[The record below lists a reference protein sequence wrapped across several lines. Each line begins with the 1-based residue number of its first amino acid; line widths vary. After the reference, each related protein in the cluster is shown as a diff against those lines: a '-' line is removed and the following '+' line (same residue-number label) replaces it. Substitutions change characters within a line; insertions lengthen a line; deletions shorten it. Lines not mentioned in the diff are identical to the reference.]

1 MNFYQ
6 AKALRLQLWRST
18 LDNHEFRLQNPEA
31 HRQTLHA
38 MSETLA
44 SEGLVDRL
52 EQFDMDE
59 LANAAYWH
67 AVEELIISPPRY
79 CGASS
84 YDVVVGGTSDL
95 FGRIDRSIFYDA
107 RSLADP
113 LRSDYDGKIYPD
125 ASGANLVFN
134 ASGASARITGL
145 TLTMPDG
152 RRHGL
157 IETQRVVEGVT
168 YEPIDDPDLY
178 RVLVDTAQ
186 LAQENHHLQVFEK
199 ARPLLELANFCT
211 CPSCLDRFGP
221 RDDCPT
227 CSGHGFVTK
236 SAATGL
242 S

>member
-1 MNFYQ
+1 MNFDQ
-6 AKALRLQLWRST
+6 AKALRLQQWRST
-18 LDNHEFRLQNPEA
+18 LDNHDFRLQNPEA
-31 HRQTLHA
+31 YRQTLHA

-44 SEGLVDRL
+44 TEGLVDRL

-67 AVEELIISPPRY
+67 AVEELINAPPRY

-84 YDVVVGGTSDL
+84 YDVVSRGTTEL
-95 FGRIDRSIFYDA
+95 FGRIGRSIFYEA
-107 RSLADP
+107 SSLADP
-113 LRSDYDGKIYPD
+113 RRSDYDGKIYPD
-125 ASGANLVFN
+125 ASGANLILN

-152 RRHGL
+152 QLYDL

-168 YEPIDDPDLY
+168 YQPIDDPDLY

-186 LAQENHHLQVFEK
+186 IAQESHDLRAFEK
-199 ARPLLELANFCT
+199 ARPLLELASFCT
-211 CPSCLDRFGP
+211 CPTCLDHFGQ

-227 CSGHGFVTK
+227 CCGNGFVTK
-236 SAATGL
+236 PAATGL